1 MGIETTYNQ
10 LSSQIKRDNKKRNR
24 TENIMGIASVAAA
37 SYQKNLKKEREEL
50 LKSSEL
56 NNKKVRR
63 QAGLDLFTNK
73 YKTLYEQGTQSLGG
87 LRTFLI
93 DGKATEIAKQ
103 KLDAEVREG
112 RIANPDEYNKIVRSY
127 ATEMVDGSKRE
138 GEDPQKGMLESLTS
152 AYNKG
157 KTLKS
162 TEEYERFLV
171 DKADLPE
178 NAGVAIVNKIFGGKN
193 KAQINEDA
201 LKRISEENDF
211 DKNLAAFEV
220 LDKAFN
226 AGAGF
231 AGAESLANQYVD
243 QIKKEKLVSEYT
255 NKKRIEK
262 KGQYLAPD
270 GKMTPIAY
278 SVIVGI
284 DAEGVETTLPNSV
297 EAIKGNP
304 ISKQFVD
311 SIKIN
316 GKQLVMYRS
325 VTRDQ
330 VSVTTGIKTTG
341 TEMEAYY
348 ATGENIGKT
357 IIEKTPITKKEIDE
371 AIIESA
377 AVEDSVIER
386 ADKMLLSWAGKTNK
400 GNSNERRNAILNLK
414 ENENQF
420 DQVDNEDYRKAVN
433 RLFLQRANSIASVI
447 RNDYKTGYETSFQ
460 IAYQLM
466 YENSKTNKKEYY
478 TGINTTSNK
487 NLNVNSYRVFEAISE
502 LDQNSNFVLDLG
514 VSSKDKFVEE
524 FVLLHLNK
532 KNSELK
538 IKEDWDAVSKT
549 QLRETN
555 EPVGDTKITSDI
567 WKAKVPH
574 PLSQKK
580 NATDEEKNLPEI
592 TLYERYLY
600 YADGID
606 PVQVKKQEQ
615 FLVEQQERK
624 ERRIRKEEAEKK
636 LSLVDRVQYTPKTT
650 EEIFNEAPQKNS
662 SKIIDEAAVSL
673 LGKSPTQTS
682 DETVENITPSLR
694 KDGKIVDIQ
703 ITQPEFN
710 VEKSPI
716 SDEEIALRGLS
727 RQEYNELS
735 PNEVISL
742 NNAIVK
748 SRKDRLKQLKTSV
761 QS

>member
-63 QAGLDLFTNK
+63 QAGLDLYTNK

-357 IIEKTPITKKEIDE
+357 IIEKNPITKKEIDE

-386 ADKMLLSWAGKTNK
+386 ADRMLLSWAGKTNK
-400 GNSNERRNAILNLK
+400 GNSDERRSAILNLK
-414 ENENQF
+414 ENESQL
-420 DQVDNEDYRKAVN
+420 DEVDNEDYRKAVN
-433 RLFLQRANSIASVI
+433 RLFLQRANSMASVI
-447 RNDYKTGYETSFQ
+447 RDQYKTGYETSFQ

-466 YENSKTNKKEYY
+466 YENSKTDEKSFY
-478 TGINTTSNK
+478 TGINTTDK
-487 NLNVNSYRVFEAISE
+487 DNLNINSYRVFEAISE
-502 LDQNSNFVLDLG
+502 LDQNSNVVLNLG

-532 KNSELK
+532 ENSELK
-538 IKEDWDAVSKT
+538 IKEWDAVSKT

-567 WKAKVPH
+567 WKARVPH
-574 PLSQKK
+574 PLYQNI
-580 NATDEEKNLPEI
+580 NATSEEKKI
-592 TLYERYLY
+592 RISLYERYLY
-600 YADGID
+600 HAYGID
-606 PVQVKKQEQ
+606 PLQVKKQEQ

-662 SKIIDEAAVSL
+662 SKIIDEAAVSI
-673 LGKSPTQTS
+673 LGKSPTQTP
-682 DETVENITPSLR
+682 DETVENITPSLKKNR
-694 KDGKIVDIQ
+694 KIRDIQ
-703 ITQPEFN
+703 LIQPDFS
-710 VEKSPI
+710 VEDSPI

-727 RQEYNELS
+727 RQEYNKLS
-735 PNEVISL
+735 LKEMNLFNISVL
-742 NNAIVK
+742 K
-748 SRKDRLKQLKTSV
+748 SRKNRLKQLKTPI

>member
-63 QAGLDLFTNK
+63 QAGLDLYTNK

-357 IIEKTPITKKEIDE
+357 IIEKNPITKKEIDE

-386 ADKMLLSWAGKTNK
+386 ADRMLLSWAGKTNK
-400 GNSNERRNAILNLK
+400 GNSDERRSAILNLK
-414 ENENQF
+414 ENESQL
-420 DQVDNEDYRKAVN
+420 DEVDNEDYRKAVN
-433 RLFLQRANSIASVI
+433 RLFLQRANSMASVI
-447 RNDYKTGYETSFQ
+447 RDQYKTGYETSFQ

-466 YENSKTNKKEYY
+466 YENSKTDEKSFY
-478 TGINTTSNK
+478 TGINTTDK
-487 NLNVNSYRVFEAISE
+487 DNLNINSYRVFEAISE
-502 LDQNSNFVLDLG
+502 LDQNSNVVLNLG

-532 KNSELK
+532 ENSELK
-538 IKEDWDAVSKT
+538 IKEWDAVSKT

-555 EPVGDTKITSDI
+555 APVGDTKITSDI

-600 YADGID
+600 HAYGID
-606 PVQVKKQEQ
+606 PLQVKKQEQ

-662 SKIIDEAAVSL
+662 SKIIDEAAVSI
-673 LGKSPTQTS
+673 LGKSPTQTP
-682 DETVENITPSLR
+682 DETVENITPSLKKNR
-694 KDGKIVDIQ
+694 KIRDIQ
-703 ITQPEFN
+703 LIQPDFS
-710 VEKSPI
+710 VEDSPI

-727 RQEYNELS
+727 RQEYNKLS
-735 PNEVISL
+735 LKEMNLFNISVL
-742 NNAIVK
+742 K
-748 SRKDRLKQLKTSV
+748 SRKNRLKQLKTPI